1 MSTATIAME
10 GEGRRLARPLTGTDN
25 AGRRLEECSRTLRAH
40 VKKLRSEAQDQH
52 PAAAW
57 LIENHSYLQF
67 QIMETRRSLPAR
79 YVRLLPR
86 TGEGAA
92 AELRVYRLVADLL
105 LQSDETIDAAVV
117 EKAATALKEDHSLQ
131 LIELWAFGSALKMAL
146 IEHLCANLDS
156 ERVVS
161 GMVRSLRAL
170 ERVSWRDFVESVSA
184 VERILERDP
193 AGVYARMDF
202 VTRDR
207 YRHQVE
213 KMARRSKL
221 TEKEVAEK
229 VIAFAGEN
237 ACATAL
243 TKHVGYYLIGRGIGE
258 FQKRIG
264 CKPWWGFRAIVERWP
279 NSLYFSSIA
288 LVTALVV
295 AGFEWLAGPFELW
308 IVALLLIPATQ
319 AALEIVNALVSRIL
333 RPRVLPSMD
342 FSDGIPGDSKT
353 MVVVPTLLFSE
364 ANCARL
370 LEDLEIRYLAN
381 REANLY
387 FALLTDF
394 PDADRERMANDSVL
408 KVCVEGIERL
418 NARYGAAGTGP
429 FYLFH
434 RPRRWNAAEGK
445 WMGYERKRGK
455 LNDLN
460 RLLAGRGN
468 CFETVT
474 GDQLPLSAIQYVI
487 TLDTDTLLPR
497 DTAAKMAAAAAHP
510 LNRPVLDAETGM
522 VKDGYALIR
531 PRVAVSMEAAA
542 RSRLAQIFSG
552 HTGFDPYATSVSD
565 LYQDLYG
572 RASFTGK
579 GIYDVRA
586 FDQAVGDRFPENAIL
601 SHDLIEG
608 EYARTGLLTSVEL
621 VEDCPTTY
629 EAFARRK
636 HRWVRGDWQLLP
648 WLGNRTP
655 APRGERVSNPLPFLS
670 RWKMFDNLRRSL
682 FEISLLLLFVAGW
695 LTVEHTTRWT
705 LAVLAL
711 LQLAAYADL
720 TMTIGSAP
728 ERRFWPAFVR
738 NVGERIFES
747 HREAFLTLVFIP
759 HQACIMA
766 DAIARTLVRR
776 FVTKRN
782 LLEWETMAQ
791 SEVSDAAK
799 ISVMARYLYLSCG
812 MAALLL
818 VVCAHSSTHSSTLV
832 ALVCSIWIAAPLVVG
847 WLNQQ
852 LPDAR
857 ELSESDREFLRGAAL
872 RTWRFF
878 ADHSNAEQHWLV
890 PDNVQ
895 QDPPLTAHRVSPTNL
910 GLLGTA
916 HLAALDF
923 GYLNVEEF
931 AAGLK
936 RMFRTVDQFERY
948 RGHLFNWYDTRTL
961 QAEAPYFVSSVD
973 SGNLAA
979 SLCAVRQGALG
990 LLKQPV
996 VDMGVLDG
1004 LRDHVLRLREELPY
1018 AARSGS
1024 MMRPVASLLRQL
1036 ESRPSDLFFLEAVLT
1051 DARESLQRMKEP
1063 LQATH
1068 ARLLKQG
1075 ELEQSEE
1082 LRYWELLLWERMDA
1096 ALDELYRLAPWLS
1109 PEIEPELRLNI
1120 RDASLAPLLADL
1132 CPLPAL
1138 GDLPEL
1144 YDRIRAGLI
1153 NRLNDANG
1161 PYPALRQALEKLL
1174 GRLGTARAC
1183 ALDLIQDLQKVA
1195 EHAGRLF
1202 EEMDFSF
1209 LFDAKRKLLR
1219 VGYDTGTRQEE
1230 ESCYDLLA
1238 SEARSA
1244 VFLAIAKGDIPRE
1257 AWFRLGR
1264 KLTAYRNR
1272 RTLLSWSGTMF
1283 EYLMPLLHMRSYE
1296 NTLLDRG
1303 ARGAVAIQ
1311 QLYAAERGL
1320 PWGISEAAYG
1330 ARDERMQYQYRA
1342 FGIPQLSASAQ
1353 KADRIADRI
1362 VVAPY
1367 ASMLA
1372 LMLDPGEATANLRFL
1387 ASKGCLSRYGFY
1399 ESIEYSSAAHN
1410 RELIRCFMAHHQ
1422 GMSLLAMDNALLGE
1436 RMQRRF
1442 HDDPLVQA
1450 TEFLLQERM
1459 PALLES
1465 IGESED
1471 VAA

>member
-1 MSTATIAME
+1 MSTATIVME
-10 GEGRRLARPLTGTDN
+10 GGGRRLARPFTGVDS
-25 AGRRLEECSRTLRAH
+25 AARRLDECARTLRAH
-40 VKKLRSEAQDQH
+40 VKKLRSEPQDQH

-57 LIENHSYLQF
+57 LLDNHSYLQF
-67 QIMETRRSLPAR
+67 QILETRRALPAR
-79 YVRLLPR
+79 YIRLLPK

-92 AELRVYRLVADLL
+92 AELRVYKLASELL
-105 LQSDETIDAAVV
+105 LQSDENIDAAAV
-117 EKAATALKEDHSLQ
+117 EKAAIALKEDHSLE
-131 LIELWAFGSALKMAL
+131 LIELWAFGSALKL
-146 IEHLCANLDS
+146 VVIEHLCANLDS

-161 GMVRSLRAL
+161 LMVCSLRAL
-170 ERVSWRDFVESVSA
+170 ERISWKDFVESVSA
-184 VERILERDP
+184 VERVLERDP

-202 VTRDR
+202 TTRDR
-207 YRHQVE
+207 YRHQLE
-213 KMARRSKL
+213 KMARRTKL
-221 TEKEVAEK
+221 AEKEVAEK
-229 VIAFAGEN
+229 VIAFAGES
-237 ACATAL
+237 ACSR
-243 TKHVGYYLIGRGIGE
+243 HVGYYLIGPGAAE
-258 FQKRIG
+258 FRERIG
-264 CKPWWGFRAIVERWP
+264 CKPWWGVRAVAERWP

-295 AGFEWLAGPFELW
+295 AGFEWLAGPFQLW
-308 IVALLLIPATQ
+308 IAALLLVPASQ
-319 AALEIVNALVSRIL
+319 AALEIVNAVVSRML
-333 RPRVLPSMD
+333 RPRLIPSMD
-342 FSDGIPGDSKT
+342 FSDGIPDDSKT

-394 PDADRERMANDSVL
+394 PDADQERIANDSVL
-408 KVCVEGIERL
+408 QGCVEGIERL
-418 NARYGAAGTGP
+418 NERYGSKGTGP

-434 RPRRWNAAEGK
+434 RPRRWNAAQEK

-460 RLLAGRGN
+460 RLLTGRGN

-474 GDQLPLSAIQYVI
+474 GDQSPLGAIRYVI

-497 DTAAKMAAAAAHP
+497 ETAAKMAAAAAHP

-522 VKDGYALIR
+522 VKQGYALIR
-531 PRVAVSMEAAA
+531 PRVAVSMEAAG
-542 RSRLAQIFSG
+542 RSRLANIFSG

-586 FDQAVGDRFPENAIL
+586 FDEAVGDRFPENAIL

-629 EAFARRK
+629 EAFAKRK
-636 HRWVRGDWQLLP
+636 HRWVRGDWQLLQ
-648 WLGNRTP
+648 WLGKRAP
-655 APRGERVSNPLPFLS
+655 APRGERVRNPLPFLS
-670 RWKMFDNLRRSL
+670 RWKMFDNLRRSF

-695 LTVEHTTRWT
+695 FTVEDTTRWT

-720 TMTIGSAP
+720 TLTIGSAP

-738 NVGERIFES
+738 NVGERVFES

-782 LLEWETMAQ
+782 LLEWQTMAQ
-791 SEVSDAAK
+791 SEAADAAK
-799 ISVMARYLYLSCG
+799 IGVMARYLYLSCG
-812 MAALLL
+812 IAAVLLA
-818 VVCAHSSTHSSTLV
+818 CAHSSSLV
-832 ALVCSIWIAAPLVVG
+832 ALVCSIWITAPLVVG
-847 WLNQQ
+847 WLDQP
-852 LPDAR
+852 LPNAR
-857 ELSESDREFLRGAAL
+857 GLSESDREFLRGTAL

-910 GLLGTA
+910 GLLATA

-936 RMFRTVDQFERY
+936 RVFRTVDQLERY
-948 RGHLFNWYDTRTL
+948 RGHLYNWYDTRTL
-961 QAEAPYFVSSVD
+961 QPEAPYFVSSVD

-979 SLCAVRQGALG
+979 SLSTVRQGALA

-996 VDMGVLDG
+996 FGTGLLDG

-1018 AARSGS
+1018 TARSGS
-1024 MMRPVASLLRQL
+1024 LMRPVASLLRQL
-1036 ESRPSDLFFLEAVLT
+1036 ESRPGDLFFLEAVLT
-1051 DARESLQRMKEP
+1051 DARESMDRMKEP

-1068 ARLLKQG
+1068 ARLSKQG

-1082 LRYWELLLWERMDA
+1082 LHYWELLLWERMDG
-1096 ALDELYRLAPWLS
+1096 ALDQLYRLAPWLG
-1109 PEIEPELRLNI
+1109 PGIEPELRLNI

-1132 CPLPAL
+1132 CPIPAL
-1138 GDLPEL
+1138 GDLPDL
-1144 YDRIRAGLI
+1144 YDRIRASLI
-1153 NRLNDANG
+1153 NRLEDAQSL
-1161 PYPALRQALEKLL
+1161 YPALRLALEDLL
-1174 GRLGTARAC
+1174 GRLATARTC
-1183 ALDLIQDLQKVA
+1183 ALGLIQDLQSLA
-1195 EHAGRLF
+1195 EHSARLF
-1202 EEMDFSF
+1202 DEMDFRF
-1209 LFDAKRKLLR
+1209 LFDTKRKLLR
-1219 VGYDTGTRQEE
+1219 VGYDIGAQQEA
-1230 ESCYDLLA
+1230 ESYYDLLA

-1272 RTLLSWSGTMF
+1272 RALLSWSGTMF

-1296 NTLLDRG
+1296 NTLLDQG
-1303 ARGAVAIQ
+1303 ARGALAIQ
-1311 QLYAAERGL
+1311 KLYAGERGV
-1320 PWGISEAAYG
+1320 PWGISEAAYS

-1342 FGIPQLSASAQ
+1342 FGVPPLSASAQ
-1353 KADRIADRI
+1353 KADRDRMADRLVDRI

-1372 LMLDPGEATANLRFL
+1372 LMLDPGAATANLRSL
-1387 ASKGCLSRYGFY
+1387 AAKGCLSRYGFC
-1399 ESIEYSSAAHN
+1399 ESIEYSAGGHK
-1410 RELIRCFMAHHQ
+1410 RELIHSFMAHHQ
-1422 GMSLLAMDNALLGE
+1422 GMGLLAMDNALLGQ
-1436 RMQRRF
+1436 RMQQRF
-1442 HDDPLVQA
+1442 HEDPLVQA

-1459 PALLES
+1459 PALVEA

-1471 VAA
+1471 VVAA